1 VGLARKGQNMSEQEK
16 PKSYLQELNQWIS
29 DQVVDPLTN
38 GDAPDDP
45 DGRSHDEILDDVYQA
60 IRGKVLESY
69 HMLRRKLADLALAAI
84 AVTAAGVLGLLTHWR

>member
-1 VGLARKGQNMSEQEK
+1 M
-16 PKSYLQELNQWIS
+16 QELNQWIS

-45 DGRSHDEILDDVYQA
+45 DGRSWNDIVDDVYQA

-69 HMLRRKLADLALAAI
+69 HNGQ
-84 AVTAAGVLGLLTHWR
+84 AAGQKAVRPAGKEPRYASRKTR

>member
-1 VGLARKGQNMSEQEK
+1 MSEQEK

-69 HMLRRKLADLALAAI
+69 HNGQ
-84 AVTAAGVLGLLTHWR
+84 AAGQRAVRPAGKEPRYASKKAR